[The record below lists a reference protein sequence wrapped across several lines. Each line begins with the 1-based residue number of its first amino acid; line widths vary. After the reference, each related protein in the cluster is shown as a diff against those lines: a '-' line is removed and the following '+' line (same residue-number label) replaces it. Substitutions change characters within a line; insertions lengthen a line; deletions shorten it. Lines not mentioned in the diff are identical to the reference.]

1 MGPETGIE
9 STGILALRAIIS
21 LVGVLAVIGV
31 IGWLLKRFSGGHL
44 SLANTQGPGI
54 AVEVMSAK
62 NIDSRRKLILIRRD
76 DVAHLVLIGGA
87 SDVLI
92 ESSIEIKNKNG
103 TNALPKEQGQDMHE
117 ASA

>member
-1 MGPETGIE
+1 MGPEAGID
-9 STGILALRAIIS
+9 STGFLALRAIIS
-21 LVGVLAVIGV
+21 LMGVLAVIAV
-31 IGWLLKRFSGGHL
+31 IGWLLKRFSGSHL
-44 SLANTQGPGI
+44 SLNKAVGPGI

-76 DVAHLVLIGGA
+76 NVAHLVLIGGA

-92 ESSIEIKNKNG
+92 ESSIEISNENG
-103 TNALPKEQGQDMHE
+103 ANALPNQSRQDMHE